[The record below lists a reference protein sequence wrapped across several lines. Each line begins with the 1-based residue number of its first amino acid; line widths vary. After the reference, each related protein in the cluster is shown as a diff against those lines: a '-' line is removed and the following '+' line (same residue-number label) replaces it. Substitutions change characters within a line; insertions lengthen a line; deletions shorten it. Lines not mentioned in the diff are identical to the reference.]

1 MEYQWDCGQ
10 EYDKFIC
17 KIRIFRGKRKLMR
30 LLSIGIDC
38 VSSAIFV
45 IPALAILQCT
55 IYRKWEFK
63 PFCVKLIFAFYAIAM
78 FSVVGVPAIGTF
90 QMDFGL
96 NLIPFIDIVNSPF
109 AYMKNT
115 ILNIILFIPMGFF
128 VPAVWKNFRSFKT
141 MFFMGL
147 AVSLGIEL
155 LQIFTFRL
163 TDIDDLITNTAGTVL
178 GYEIS
183 RRFSFPFSLKSVD
196 SKGILVRYEPVLILA
211 VTLLVSM
218 FLKPM
223 VSDGIWNIVLSCP

>member
-1 MEYQWDCGQ
+1 M
-10 EYDKFIC
+10 
-17 KIRIFRGKRKLMR
+17 MR

-38 VSSAIFV
+38 VSAAIFV

-55 IYRKWEFK
+55 IYMKWEFK
-63 PFCVKLIFAFYAIAM
+63 PFCVKLIFAFYAIAMFSVVGVPAIAM

-128 VPAVWKNFRSFKT
+128 VPAVWKNYRSLKT

-196 SKGILVRYEPVLILA
+196 SKEILVRYEPVLILA
-211 VTLLVSM
+211 VTLLISM
-218 FLKPM
+218 FLKPI
-223 VSDGIWNIVLSCP
+223 VSDGIWNIMI

>member
-1 MEYQWDCGQ
+1 M
-10 EYDKFIC
+10 
-17 KIRIFRGKRKLMR
+17 MR

-63 PFCVKLIFAFYAIAM
+63 PFCVKLIFAFYAIAL
-78 FSVVGVPAIGTF
+78 FSVVGVPAVGIF

-96 NLIPFIDIVNSPF
+96 NLIPFADIVNSP
-109 AYMKNT
+109 

-211 VTLLVSM
+211 VTLLISM
-218 FLKPM
+218 FLKPI
-223 VSDGIWNIVLSCP
+223 VSDSIWNIMI

>member
-1 MEYQWDCGQ
+1 MSFLFLC
-10 EYDKFIC
+10 
-17 KIRIFRGKRKLMR
+17 IFN
-30 LLSIGIDC
+30 LLYHIHWNKSLEC
-38 VSSAIFV
+38 YVL
-45 IPALAILQCT
+45 PT
-55 IYRKWEFK
+55 
-63 PFCVKLIFAFYAIAM
+63 
-78 FSVVGVPAIGTF
+78 
-90 QMDFGL
+90 
-96 NLIPFIDIVNSPF
+96 
-109 AYMKNT
+109 
-115 ILNIILFIPMGFF
+115 LNIILFIPMGFF

-211 VTLLVSM
+211 VTLLISM
-218 FLKPM
+218 FLKPI
-223 VSDGIWNIVLSCP
+223 VSDSIWNIVLSGPWWER

>member
-1 MEYQWDCGQ
+1 M
-10 EYDKFIC
+10 
-17 KIRIFRGKRKLMR
+17 MR

-55 IYRKWEFK
+55 IYRKFK

-78 FSVVGVPAIGTF
+78 FSVVGVPAVGTL
-90 QMDFGL
+90 QIDFGM
-96 NLIPFIDIVNSPF
+96 NLIPFADIVNSPF

-163 TDIDDLITNTAGTVL
+163 TDIDDLITNTAGTVI

-183 RRFSFPFSLKSVD
+183 RKFSFPFSLKTEE
-196 SKGILVRYEPVLILA
+196 SKESLVRYEPVLILA
-211 VTLLVSM
+211 VTLWVSM

-223 VSDGIWNIVLSCP
+223 VSDGIWNIII

>member
-1 MEYQWDCGQ
+1 MINLYAGSGYLGGNVNDAFIINRDRLCLSCYFCDSCFGYFAVYNLQ
-10 EYDKFIC
+10 E
-17 KIRIFRGKRKLMR
+17 
-30 LLSIGIDC
+30 
-38 VSSAIFV
+38 
-45 IPALAILQCT
+45 
-55 IYRKWEFK
+55 WEFK
-63 PFCVKLIFAFYAIAM
+63 PFCVKLIFAFYAIAL
-78 FSVVGVPAIGTF
+78 FSVVGVPAVVTF
-90 QMDFGL
+90 QIDFGL

-128 VPAVWKNFRSFKT
+128 VPAVWKNYRSFKT

-223 VSDGIWNIVLSCP
+223 VSDGIWNIMI

>member
-1 MEYQWDCGQ
+1 M
-10 EYDKFIC
+10 
-17 KIRIFRGKRKLMR
+17 MR

-38 VSSAIFV
+38 ISSVIFV
-45 IPALAILQCT
+45 MPALAILQCT
-55 IYRKWEFK
+55 MYRKWEFK

-78 FSVVGVPAIGTF
+78 FSVVGVPAVGTL
-90 QMDFGL
+90 QIDFGM

-163 TDIDDLITNTAGTVL
+163 TDIDDLITNTAGTVI

-183 RRFSFPFSLKSVD
+183 RKFSFPFSLKTEE
-196 SKGILVRYEPVLILA
+196 SKESLVRYEPVLILA
-211 VTLLVSM
+211 VMLLVSM

-223 VSDGIWNIVLSCP
+223 VSDGIWNIVLSGPWWGK

>member
-1 MEYQWDCGQ
+1 M
-10 EYDKFIC
+10 
-17 KIRIFRGKRKLMR
+17 MR

-38 VSSAIFV
+38 VSAAIFV

-63 PFCVKLIFAFYAIAM
+63 PFCVKLIFAFYAIAL
-78 FSVVGVPAIGTF
+78 FSVVGVPAVVTF
-90 QMDFGL
+90 QIDFGL

-128 VPAVWKNFRSFKT
+128 VPAVWKNYRSFKT

-155 LQIFTFRL
+155 LRL

-211 VTLLVSM
+211 VTFLVSM
-218 FLKPM
+218 FLKPIL
-223 VSDGIWNIVLSCP
+223 SDSIWNIII

>member
-1 MEYQWDCGQ
+1 
-10 EYDKFIC
+10 
-17 KIRIFRGKRKLMR
+17 MR

-38 VSSAIFV
+38 TSSAVFV
-45 IPALAILQCT
+45 IPAFAILQYV
-55 IYRKWEFK
+55 IYRKWDFK
-63 PFCVKLIFAFYAIAM
+63 PFLVKLIFAFYAIAM
-78 FSVVGVPAIGTF
+78 FSVVGVPAVGTF
-90 QMDFGL
+90 QLDFGL
-96 NLIPFIDIVNSPF
+96 NLIPFIDIANSPS

-115 ILNIILFIPMGFF
+115 ILNIILFIPMGFL
-128 VPAVWKNFRSFKT
+128 VPAVWKNYRSLKT

-196 SKGILVRYEPVLILA
+196 SKGILVRYEPVLILM
-211 VTLLVSM
+211 VMLLISM
-218 FLKPM
+218 LLKPM
-223 VSDGIWNIVLSCP
+223 VSDGIWNIVLSGSWWGK

>member
-1 MEYQWDCGQ
+1 M
-10 EYDKFIC
+10 
-17 KIRIFRGKRKLMR
+17 MR

-38 VSSAIFV
+38 VSAAIFV

-63 PFCVKLIFAFYAIAM
+63 PFCVKLIFAFYAIAL
-78 FSVVGVPAIGTF
+78 FSVVGVPAVVT
-90 QMDFGL
+90 
-96 NLIPFIDIVNSPF
+96 
-109 AYMKNT
+109 
-115 ILNIILFIPMGFF
+115 LFIPMGFF
-128 VPAVWKNFRSFKT
+128 VPAVWKNYRSFKT

-223 VSDGIWNIVLSCP
+223 VSDGIWNIMI

>member
-1 MEYQWDCGQ
+1 MINLYAGSGYLGGNVNDAFIIDWD
-10 EYDKFIC
+10 
-17 KIRIFRGKRKLMR
+17 R
-30 LLSIGIDC
+30 LCLVCYFCDSC
-38 VSSAIFV
+38 
-45 IPALAILQCT
+45 
-55 IYRKWEFK
+55 YRKWEFK
-63 PFCVKLIFAFYAIAM
+63 PFCVKLIFAFYAIAL
-78 FSVVGVPAIGTF
+78 FSVVGVPAVGIF

-96 NLIPFIDIVNSPF
+96 NLIPFADIVNSPF

-128 VPAVWKNFRSFKT
+128 VPAVWKNYRSFKT

-211 VTLLVSM
+211 VMLLISM
-218 FLKPM
+218 FLKPI
-223 VSDGIWNIVLSCP
+223 VSDSIWNIII

>member
-1 MEYQWDCGQ
+1 
-10 EYDKFIC
+10 
-17 KIRIFRGKRKLMR
+17 MR

-38 VSSAIFV
+38 VSAAIFV

-63 PFCVKLIFAFYAIAM
+63 PFCVKLIFAFYAIAL
-78 FSVVGVPAIGTF
+78 FSVVG
-90 QMDFGL
+90 
-96 NLIPFIDIVNSPF
+96 
-109 AYMKNT
+109 
-115 ILNIILFIPMGFF
+115 

-211 VTLLVSM
+211 VTLLISM
-218 FLKPM
+218 FLKPI
-223 VSDGIWNIVLSCP
+223 VSDSIWNIMI

>member
-1 MEYQWDCGQ
+1 M
-10 EYDKFIC
+10 
-17 KIRIFRGKRKLMR
+17 MR

-63 PFCVKLIFAFYAIAM
+63 PFCVKLIFAFYAIAL
-78 FSVVGVPAIGTF
+78 FSVVGVPAVGIF

-96 NLIPFIDIVNSPF
+96 NLIPFADIVNSPF

-147 AVSLGIEL
+147 AVSLG
-155 LQIFTFRL
+155 
-163 TDIDDLITNTAGTVL
+163 IDDLITNTAGTVL

-218 FLKPM
+218 FLKPI
-223 VSDGIWNIVLSCP
+223 VSDSIWNIMI

>member
-1 MEYQWDCGQ
+1 M
-10 EYDKFIC
+10 
-17 KIRIFRGKRKLMR
+17 MR

-38 VSSAIFV
+38 ISSVIFV

-78 FSVVGVPAIGTF
+78 FSVVGVPEVGTF
-90 QMDFGL
+90 QIDFGL
-96 NLIPFIDIVNSPF
+96 NLIPFVDIVNSPF

-128 VPAVWKNFRSFKT
+128 VPAVWKNYQSFKT

-163 TDIDDLITNTAGTVL
+163 TDIDDLITNTAGTVI

-183 RRFSFPFSLKSVD
+183 RKFFFPFSLKTEE
-196 SKGILVRYEPVLILA
+196 SKESLVRYEPVLILA
-211 VTLLVSM
+211 VMLLISM

-223 VSDGIWNIVLSCP
+223 VSDGIWNIMI

>member
-1 MEYQWDCGQ
+1 M
-10 EYDKFIC
+10 
-17 KIRIFRGKRKLMR
+17 MR

-63 PFCVKLIFAFYAIAM
+63 PFCVKLIFAFYAIAL
-78 FSVVGVPAIGTF
+78 FSVVGVPAVG
-90 QMDFGL
+90 
-96 NLIPFIDIVNSPF
+96 
-109 AYMKNT
+109 MKNT

-211 VTLLVSM
+211 VTLLISM
-218 FLKPM
+218 CLIAY
-223 VSDGIWNIVLSCP
+223 GIS

>member
-1 MEYQWDCGQ
+1 M
-10 EYDKFIC
+10 
-17 KIRIFRGKRKLMR
+17 MR

-63 PFCVKLIFAFYAIAM
+63 PFCVKLIFAFYAIAL
-78 FSVVGVPAIGTF
+78 FSVVGVPAVGIF

-96 NLIPFIDIVNSPF
+96 NLIPF

-211 VTLLVSM
+211 VTLLISM
-218 FLKPM
+218 FLKPI
-223 VSDGIWNIVLSCP
+223 VSDSIWNIMI

>member
-1 MEYQWDCGQ
+1 M
-10 EYDKFIC
+10 
-17 KIRIFRGKRKLMR
+17 MR

-63 PFCVKLIFAFYAIAM
+63 PFCVKLIFAFYALAL
-78 FSVVGVPAIGTF
+78 FSVVGVPAVGTF

-96 NLIPFIDIVNSPF
+96 NLIPFADIVNSPF

-141 MFFMGL
+141 MFFVGL

-223 VSDGIWNIVLSCP
+223 VSDGIWNIVLSGPWWGK

>member
-1 MEYQWDCGQ
+1 M
-10 EYDKFIC
+10 
-17 KIRIFRGKRKLMR
+17 MR

-55 IYRKWEFK
+55 IYRKWGFK

-78 FSVVGVPAIGTF
+78 FSVVGAPAVGTF
-90 QMDFGL
+90 QIDFGL
-96 NLIPFIDIVNSPF
+96 NLIPFVDIVNSPF

-163 TDIDDLITNTAGTVL
+163 TDIDDLITNTAGTVI

-183 RRFSFPFSLKSVD
+183 RKFFFPFSLKTEE
-196 SKGILVRYEPVLILA
+196 SKESLVRYEPVLILA
-211 VTLLVSM
+211 VMLLISM

-223 VSDGIWNIVLSCP
+223 VSDGIWNIVLSGP

>member
-1 MEYQWDCGQ
+1 M
-10 EYDKFIC
+10 
-17 KIRIFRGKRKLMR
+17 MR

-38 VSSAIFV
+38 TSAAIFV
-45 IPALAILQCT
+45 IPAFAMLQYV
-55 IYRKWEFK
+55 IYKKWDFK

-78 FSVVGVPAIGTF
+78 FSVVGVPTIGTF

-128 VPAVWKNFRSFKT
+128 VPAVWKNYRSFKT

-163 TDIDDLITNTAGTVL
+163 TDIDDLITNTAGTVI

-183 RRFSFPFSLKSVD
+183 RKFSFPFSLKTEE
-196 SKGILVRYEPVLILA
+196 SKESLVRYEPVLILA
-211 VTLLVSM
+211 VTLLVSI

-223 VSDGIWNIVLSCP
+223 VSDGIWNIVLSGPWWGK

>member
-1 MEYQWDCGQ
+1 M
-10 EYDKFIC
+10 
-17 KIRIFRGKRKLMR
+17 MR

-38 VSSAIFV
+38 VSAAIFV

-63 PFCVKLIFAFYAIAM
+63 PFCVKLIFAFYAIAL
-78 FSVVGVPAIGTF
+78 FSVVGVPAVGIF
-90 QMDFGL
+90 QVDFGL
-96 NLIPFIDIVNSPF
+96 NLIPFADIVNSPF

-163 TDIDDLITNTAGTVL
+163 TDIDDLL

-183 RRFSFPFSLKSVD
+183 RRCSFPFSLKSVD

-218 FLKPM
+218 FLKPI
-223 VSDGIWNIVLSCP
+223 VSDSIWNIII

>member
-1 MEYQWDCGQ
+1 
-10 EYDKFIC
+10 
-17 KIRIFRGKRKLMR
+17 MR

-163 TDIDDLITNTAGTVL
+163 TDID
-178 GYEIS
+178 
-183 RRFSFPFSLKSVD
+183 

-218 FLKPM
+218 FLKPI
-223 VSDGIWNIVLSCP
+223 VSDGIWNIVLSGPWWGK